1 MGRKRLYDENSA
13 LEKAMYAFWE
23 RGFKGVTTRDL
34 AQAMGINQYSLYAS
48 FDSKENLF
56 GRALEYYCE
65 TVIEKGTLSP
75 LSGEN
80 LNLDDLR
87 HFFEQFV
94 GASVMGYPNGCF
106 ICNSM
111 IEAFSM
117 NDQVDGVI
125 RRYRNLV
132 IDAFQTVLRN
142 TYPQADKDF
151 VHNKAEFL
159 FGAFLGLAM
168 QKRMGLNGE
177 PIQNYVDEMMNA
189 VTIKGE

>member
-1 MGRKRLYDENSA
+1 MGRKKLYDENSA
-13 LEKAMYAFWE
+13 LEKAMYAFWK

-34 AQAMGINQYSLYAS
+34 AQAMGINQYSVYAS
-48 FDSKENLF
+48 FESKENLF

-65 TVIEKGTLSP
+65 TVIEQGTLLP

-80 LNLDDLR
+80 LNLADLR
-87 HFFEQFV
+87 QFFEQFV
-94 GASVMGYPNGCF
+94 GTSTAGYPNGCF

-111 IEAFSM
+111 IEVFSM

-125 RRYRNLV
+125 QHYRNLV

-142 TYPQADKDF
+142 SYPQADSDF
-151 VHNKAEFL
+151 VQHKAEFL

-168 QKRMGLNGE
+168 QKKMGLNGE
-177 PIQNYVDEMMNA
+177 PVQIYVDEIMNV